1 MSCRKD
7 SCKSAKCSYRVAVH
21 VRLQECTCARHMPN
35 VHVWLGKMC
44 VYMYVCV
51 QCTVCSWCS
60 NVLGVGVASFVCV
73 CVCVCV

>member
-1 MSCRKD
+1 MRKPYAQCACRATARR
-7 SCKSAKCSYRVAVH
+7 AK
-21 VRLQECTCARHMPN
+21 
-35 VHVWLGKMC
+35 C

-73 CVCVCV
+73 F